1 MAHFEK
7 VAVLGRGGYREKV
20 VDLNRV
26 ESFEANDE
34 HSVRVTMVSGKEFIV
49 MMDMDSFDDLC
60 FANVDEYGRLLVA
73 SLN

>member
-1 MAHFEK
+1 MAYFERL
-7 VAVLGRGGYREKV
+7 AVLGKGGYTEKII
-20 VDLNRV
+20 DLNRV

-34 HSVRVTMVSGKEFIV
+34 HSVRVTMVSGREFIV

-60 FANVDEYGRLLVA
+60 FKSVDEYGRLLVA